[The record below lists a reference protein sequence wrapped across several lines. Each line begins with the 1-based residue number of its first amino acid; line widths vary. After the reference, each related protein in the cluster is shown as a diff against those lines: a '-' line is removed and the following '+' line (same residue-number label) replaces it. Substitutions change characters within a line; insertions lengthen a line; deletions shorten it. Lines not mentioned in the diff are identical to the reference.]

1 MKIGFITDTNILKNK
16 DMSKK
21 NNFMSNMKIFCDY
34 IESLEETRCKNKL
47 IYYMPNIIIEEL
59 YHHKKFSFNEK
70 YNILLEIYN
79 EINYGTTGVLPVNN
93 IENILKEER
102 KLYENKYRIINLD
115 YNQDI
120 FKELVEDALEK
131 RPPFDKS
138 IDGRKTDAGY
148 KDALIWKTILYNQE
162 IEECDK
168 LYLFSG
174 DKIFEDNNGELQEEF
189 KKHHSS
195 TELII
200 KYVEPNG
207 RQRQRCLQILINEN
221 NLIET
226 DIIKLYNKDLILE
239 YFKSLKFSH
248 KQEICYYE
256 EENKIILEDI
266 NFEDFDKNDFWVDDV
281 KKDSE
286 DYKVITEF
294 YTKKYS
300 TNEGKESSNKRN
312 LVGKTIFNF
321 KEKDRKF
328 ELIDYSIT
336 NVRFN
341 FSILSNLIDFIKE
354 SLKSLEY
361 INNQKMIEVFKNSL
375 NEMSKPTINLF
386 DNMESTDLNSEKDK
400 VIEISNKSNDKEKN
414 NEKKD

>member
-1 MKIGFITDTNILKNK
+1 MLMKKLQWMIFSNDMNLKQNKGENRNMKIGFVTDTNILKNR

-21 NNFMSNMKIFCDY
+21 NNFLSSMKIFCDY
-34 IESLEETRCKNKL
+34 IDSLQETRCKNKL
-47 IYYMPNIIIEEL
+47 IYFMPNIIIEEL
-59 YHHKKFSFNEK
+59 YHQKKFSFNEK
-70 YNILLEIYN
+70 YNMLLEIYN
-79 EINYGTTGVLPVNN
+79 GIDYGTTGVLPVNN

-102 KLYENKYRIINLD
+102 KLYENKCRIINLD

-138 IDGRKTDAGY
+138 TDGRKTDAGY

-168 LYLFSG
+168 LYFFSG
-174 DKIFEDNNGELQEEF
+174 DKIFEDNNSELQEEF

-207 RQRQRCLQILINEN
+207 RQRQECLQILINEN
-221 NLIET
+221 DLIET
-226 DIIKLYNKDLILE
+226 DIIKLYNKDLILK
-239 YFKSLKFSH
+239 YFKDLKFSH
-248 KQEICYYE
+248 EQGIYYYE

-286 DYKVITEF
+286 DYRVIAEF

-312 LVGKTIFNF
+312 LVGKIIFNF
-321 KEKDRKF
+321 KENDRKF
-328 ELIDYSIT
+328 ELIGYSIT

-341 FSILSNLIDFIKE
+341 FSTFGTLSNLIDFIKE

-361 INNQKMIEVFKNSL
+361 INSQK
-375 NEMSKPTINLF
+375 
-386 DNMESTDLNSEKDK
+386 
-400 VIEISNKSNDKEKN
+400 
-414 NEKKD
+414 